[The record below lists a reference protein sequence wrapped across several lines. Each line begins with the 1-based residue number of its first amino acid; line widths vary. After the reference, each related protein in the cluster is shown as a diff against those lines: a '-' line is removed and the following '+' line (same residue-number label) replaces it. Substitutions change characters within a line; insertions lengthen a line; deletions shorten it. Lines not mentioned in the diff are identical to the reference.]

1 LQKKINL
8 KNSYNNILNKK
19 SDNELNDIL
28 ISKYIENANF
38 NRTRNHTKISKI
50 NRHYLK
56 NINNYQKYKTSNIID
71 KNITYKNKN
80 VYNMNKLN
88 TESTKTL
95 NSLYTTKINCFNSGN
110 NGIISGY
117 YNSIDITKRK
127 TLSQTYNSRRY
138 LINNSNKINN
148 DSNINIKKDLSKKFK
163 NLNINHSF
171 EKRKIKIKHKPSGS
185 IMNKS
190 SKINQKIKNNL
201 SKYERVK
208 SYSKLSYKKMNI
220 NHLHKSYIHLK
231 RSKTYKK
238 NTKIN
243 PNESIIIDSSYTKS
257 NKTNKN
263 NNNINNTFTNTYSH
277 FNLKKRKFTPFHK
290 KIDYS
295 YVKPKVETGLSE
307 IMIKKLLNNNKKSA
321 MKSSKK
327 IETEKKQLLI
337 KKCKITMN
345 KTIENFR
352 QMASRIKRKLFKGG
366 NQDKNKNDEI
376 NNHTIHS
383 NRNFNKTSC
392 KNE

>member
-1 LQKKINL
+1 
-8 KNSYNNILNKK
+8 
-19 SDNELNDIL
+19 L

-38 NRTRNHTKISKI
+38 NRTRNNIKISKI

-56 NINNYQKYKTSNIID
+56 NINNYQKYKASNTID
-71 KNITYKNKN
+71 NN
-80 VYNMNKLN
+80 VSYQNRNEYNMNKIN

-95 NSLYTTKINCFNSGN
+95 NSLYSSKINCYNSGN

-117 YNSIDITKRK
+117 YNSIDITKRN
-127 TLSQTYNSRRY
+127 TLSRRNNSRRY

-171 EKRKIKIKHKPSGS
+171 EKRKIKINHKPSGS
-185 IMNKS
+185 IMNNS
-190 SKINQKIKNNL
+190 AKINQKLKNNL

-263 NNNINNTFTNTYSH
+263 NNELTSLLT
-277 FNLKKRKFTPFHK
+277 
-290 KIDYS
+290 
-295 YVKPKVETGLSE
+295 ET
-307 IMIKKLLNNNKKSA
+307 NNKYQK
-321 MKSSKK
+321 
-327 IETEKKQLLI
+327 E
-337 KKCKITMN
+337 
-345 KTIENFR
+345 
-352 QMASRIKRKLFKGG
+352 
-366 NQDKNKNDEI
+366 
-376 NNHTIHS
+376 
-383 NRNFNKTSC
+383 
-392 KNE
+392 